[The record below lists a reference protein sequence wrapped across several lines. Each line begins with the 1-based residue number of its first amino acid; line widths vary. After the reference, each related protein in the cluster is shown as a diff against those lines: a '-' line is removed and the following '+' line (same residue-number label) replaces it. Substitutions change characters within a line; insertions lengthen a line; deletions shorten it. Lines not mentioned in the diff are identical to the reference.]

1 MVFGYVAEQMGILDI
16 LAPRKRK
23 KEAER
28 KQRDA
33 MLAQKL
39 RQEEEEAQRKLR
51 QKKREE
57 EMQIKLE
64 LEAERKGLFAKKQN
78 VMYYHKLS
86 DTTYY
91 AQVVGVHFDDGPD
104 KPYYVRFFFARYIC

>member
-51 QKKREE
+51 QKK
-57 EMQIKLE
+57 
-64 LEAERKGLFAKKQN
+64 A
-78 VMYYHKLS
+78 
-86 DTTYY
+86 
-91 AQVVGVHFDDGPD
+91 
-104 KPYYVRFFFARYIC
+104 